1 MNLFLN
7 HFRDDLERL
16 NGDLHKY
23 TIRFAE
29 ASGSSGGG
37 KMRTVVFSIM
47 MAIFKF
53 STDIKNCIYDF
64 SS

>member
-23 TIRFAE
+23 TIPFAE
-29 ASGSSGGG
+29 ASGLIRRREDADCS
-37 KMRTVVFSIM
+37 FQ
-47 MAIFKF
+47 F
-53 STDIKNCIYDF
+53 YDGHF
-64 SS
+64 